1 MKTGNM
7 IQIILVAL
15 LLSGTALSAETNSSD
30 TRPCLG
36 VLLDMSALPEL
47 LTKHLRLSPGQG
59 VRIRNIQKNSPAEE
73 IGLERDDIITR
84 IQDKDI
90 YKYES
95 VVFAVQQA
103 QVGEE
108 ISLEI
113 IHLGE
118 HKQLKIK
125 LGATEGEPEWKYPP
139 EPEIE
144 QVWRPGKLYRMSP
157 DNQKWVEILTD
168 DLPQGLDITQLFN
181 EFYSTYNLDGQKITI
196 NGNPNNEDSKIIIH
210 DGDAKYETT
219 VKEID
224 KLPEKYRKAAEKA
237 LSTARERRENIS
249 FPDVPPI
256 PNRDFENNFF
266 PQLQPHLEFSE
277 PPSGQNDQTL
287 DKIQDQMS
295 QLMDRIK
302 ELEKSQNELLN
313 RLSEKQGN
321 QKS

>member
-15 LLSGTALSAETNSSD
+15 LLSGMALSTETNSPD

-36 VLLDMSALPEL
+36 VQLDMSPLSEL
-47 LTKHLRLSPGQG
+47 LTKHLRLLPGQG

-84 IQDKDI
+84 IRDKDI
-90 YKYES
+90 YEYES
-95 VVFAVQQA
+95 IVFAVQQA
-103 QVGEE
+103 QIGEE

-118 HKQLKIK
+118 RKQLRVK
-125 LGATEGEPEWKYPP
+125 LGETEGEPEWKYPP
-139 EPEIE
+139 EPEVE
-144 QVWRPGKLYRMSP
+144 QVWRPGKIFRMTP

-168 DLPQGLDITQLFN
+168 ELPQGLDVNKLFN
-181 EFYSTYNLDGQKITI
+181 EFYTTYNQDGQTITI
-196 NGNPNNEDSKIIIH
+196 KGNPNNEDSKIIIR
-210 DGDAKYETT
+210 DGDDKYETT

-237 LSTARERRENIS
+237 LSNARKKRQDS
-249 FPDVPPI
+249 SLPDVPPI
-256 PNRDFENNFF
+256 PHRDFENNFF
-266 PQLQPHLEFSE
+266 PQLQPHLKFSE
-277 PPSGQNDQTL
+277 PPSGQDDQTL

-321 QKS
+321 QES